1 MGSKDDIEMLHCIA
15 LHTWSLFSALL
26 AFSKGGGAIL
36 SGPSLLEYVIVLC
49 R

>member
-26 AFSKGGGAIL
+26 AFSKGGAIL
-36 SGPSLLEYVIVLC
+36 SGPSLLEYVIVQC